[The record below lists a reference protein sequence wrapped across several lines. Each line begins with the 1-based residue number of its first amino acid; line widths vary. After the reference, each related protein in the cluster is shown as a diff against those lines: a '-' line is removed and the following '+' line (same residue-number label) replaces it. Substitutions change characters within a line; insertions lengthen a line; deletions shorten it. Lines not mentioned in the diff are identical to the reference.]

1 MARYPSCQ
9 PTNIPGLPE
18 LPVGWEVKRFKNLFS
33 TCTGITFTKADLT
46 EDGAPVLSY
55 GQIHSKDNFC
65 VGVNRKLI
73 RHIPA
78 ALAAEKALAY
88 KGDFLFADTS
98 EDLEGCGNCICLD
111 TDEPIYAGSH
121 VVLARKRHEQIG
133 RFLAYEFTSVGWR
146 KQLRKLVNGV
156 KVYSVTQNILNSVL
170 VWLPPLSVQERIVA
184 YLDKQT
190 AKVDA
195 LIKAKTEQMALLKEL
210 RERTIADAVTRGLPG
225 EHTSFQST
233 NIPWLSEIPVS
244 WEMKKVRQHFRLRSQ
259 KVSEKDYPALS
270 VAKVGV
276 VPQLDDVAISLA
288 EGDSRKLVRRGDF
301 VVNSRSDRKGS
312 CGIAPRDGSVTTI
325 SIVLE
330 PHAITHAYVHYLFRS
345 IPWVEEF
352 YRNGRGIVAD
362 LWTTRYQE
370 MRNMLFPYPPLS
382 EQERIVTYLDKQTA
396 KIDKAVALLA
406 SGIEHLKAYRE
417 RLIADVV
424 TGQQKVE

>member
-382 EQERIVTYLDKQTA
+382 EQERIVAYLDKQTA